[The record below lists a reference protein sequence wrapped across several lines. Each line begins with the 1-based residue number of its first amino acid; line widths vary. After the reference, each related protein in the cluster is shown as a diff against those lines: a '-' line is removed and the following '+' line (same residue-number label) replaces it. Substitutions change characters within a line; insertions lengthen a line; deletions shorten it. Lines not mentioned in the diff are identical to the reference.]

1 VAAELGDPSG
11 VGGLCGYS
19 VRLDSKVSD
28 ATRLVFVT
36 TGVLLRRLMSD
47 PELTGEC
54 ETPCAIRARE
64 LLAERLPDLYTAL
77 QLGCGMQKGAG
88 SCICIAIALG
98 AMDPLIRTLIL
109 VWPGVMSGPELQAA
123 PPPPPGRQAVLV
135 PVRFVRLNIV

>member
-1 VAAELGDPSG
+1 VCQPRRIAAVGLATRVAAELGDPSG

-64 LLAERLPDLYTAL
+64 PLAERLPDLYLAL
-77 QLGCGMQKGAG
+77 QLGCGMQKGAS
-88 SCICIAIALG
+88 SCICIAIG
-98 AMDPLIRTLIL
+98 WGGGPFGQDPDI
-109 VWPGVMSGPELQAA
+109 GVGGL
-123 PPPPPGRQAVLV
+123 
-135 PVRFVRLNIV
+135 